1 MRDENTDTQRGS
13 DLLVCRSLGFLAST
27 HYNQIHQNSLVL
39 VKQTPSHG
47 DAKEHFWTSKHN
59 SHSIFK
65 RQTLPIETRTCSLLS
80 RMMRWVLV
88 SWVPP
93 GAPTVIHL
101 ATLQHKCVSFQG
113 LGELLS
119 KHRCV
124 VEDADMQRSN
134 SRQIHAPR
142 RLPASEDQPSF
153 QLDPLDVELAAG
165 AALLEGSSPI
175 LGRGALLLPLPQYGM
190 FMNILWATWP
200 RAALWN

>member
-1 MRDENTDTQRGS
+1 
-13 DLLVCRSLGFLAST
+13 
-27 HYNQIHQNSLVL
+27 
-39 VKQTPSHG
+39 
-47 DAKEHFWTSKHN
+47 
-59 SHSIFK
+59 
-65 RQTLPIETRTCSLLS
+65 
-80 RMMRWVLV
+80 MMRWVLV

-134 SRQIHAPR
+134 STQIHAPR

-190 FMNILWATWP
+190 FMNILWAT
-200 RAALWN
+200 